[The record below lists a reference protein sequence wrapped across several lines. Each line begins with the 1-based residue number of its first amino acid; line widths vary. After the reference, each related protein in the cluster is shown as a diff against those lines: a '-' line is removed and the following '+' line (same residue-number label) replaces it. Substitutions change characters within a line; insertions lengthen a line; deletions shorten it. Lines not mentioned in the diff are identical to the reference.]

1 MNAILNFAKMTFS
14 GINSN
19 RNINSST
26 DNIYR
31 MMVLSM
37 LKKLQRGRLAVFE
50 DGGSMQSFG
59 VMASADDINASITVN
74 NDEMWQMV
82 VTRGSIGAGEAYMAG
97 YWTSPDLTQV
107 VRLLVRNRDI
117 VNGMDGQ
124 QSLLARMAL
133 KAVHAMNRN
142 TQEGAKKNISAHY
155 DLSNDFFSLFLDP
168 AMMYSSAVFNHPAQS
183 LADAS
188 FHKLDMICQQLQ
200 LTSDDHLME
209 IGTGWGGMAI
219 HAAKNYGCR
228 VTTTTISQQQY
239 DFAKDRIVS
248 EGLSDRITL
257 LLKDYRE
264 LEGQYDKLVSIE
276 MIEAVGAEFQQAYFE
291 ICNNLLK
298 PGGKA
303 LIQAITISESIY
315 QQYLNDTDFIR
326 QYIFPG
332 GCLPTIPLMKQ
343 ITREHTD
350 LELVVVSDITQDYAT
365 TLKHWRQRLLFN
377 SKQVMTLGFDLNF
390 LRMWE
395 FYFCYCEGGF
405 LEGGSHSDGI
415 STHQLLF
422 RKNAK

>member
-1 MNAILNFAKMTFS
+1 MNAILNFARMTFT

-19 RNINSST
+19 RNINTST

-31 MMVLSM
+31 MMLLSM
-37 LKKLQRGRLAVFE
+37 LKKLQGGRLAVFE

-142 TQEGAKKNISAHY
+142 TQEGSKKNISAHY

-219 HAAKNYGCR
+219 HAAKHYGCR

-350 LELVVVSDITQDYAT
+350 LELVAVSDITQDYAT
-365 TLKHWRQRLLFN
+365 TLRHWRQRLLFN
-377 SKQVMTLGFDLNF
+377 SKQVMKLGFDLDF

-422 RKNAK
+422 CKNGK

>member
-1 MNAILNFAKMTFS
+1 MNAILNLARMAFT
-14 GINSN
+14 
-19 RNINSST
+19 NINT
-26 DNIYR
+26 DGRNKTSNENIYR
-31 MMVLSM
+31 MMVESM
-37 LKKLQRGRLAVFE
+37 LKKLQGGRLAVFE
-50 DGGSMQSFG
+50 DGRSLQSFG
-59 VMASADDINASITVN
+59 SIVSEDDINASITVN

-107 VRLLVRNRDI
+107 IRLLVRNRDI

-142 TQEGAKKNISAHY
+142 THEGAKKNISAHY

-168 AMMYSSAVFNHPAQS
+168 AMMYSSAVFNNPAQS

-188 FHKLDMICQQLQ
+188 IFKLDNICQQLQ
-200 LTSDDHLME
+200 LKSGDHLIE

-219 HAAKNYGCR
+219 HAAKHYGCR

-239 DFAKDRIVS
+239 DFAKERIDS

-291 ICNNLLK
+291 ICNKLLK
-298 PGGKA
+298 PDGKA

-332 GCLPTIPLMKQ
+332 GCLPTIPRMRQL
-343 ITREHTD
+343 TREHTD
-350 LELVVVSDITQDYAT
+350 MELVAVSDITQDYAL
-365 TLKHWRQRLLFN
+365 TLRHWRQRLLFKSN
-377 SKQVMTLGFDLNF
+377 QIMAMGFDMEF

-395 FYFCYCEGGF
+395 FYFSYCEGGF
-405 LEGGSHSDGI
+405 LEGGSQSDGI
-415 STHQLLF
+415 GTHQLLF
-422 RKNAK
+422 CKGRK